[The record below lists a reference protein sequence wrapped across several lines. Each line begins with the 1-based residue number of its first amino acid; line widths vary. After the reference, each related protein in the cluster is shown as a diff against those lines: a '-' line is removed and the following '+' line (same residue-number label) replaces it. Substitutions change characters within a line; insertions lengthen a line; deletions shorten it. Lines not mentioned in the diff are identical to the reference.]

1 MKTSSRERS
10 GSVPPPPDPN
20 AVFLNIPYDQE
31 FQPLYIAYIVG
42 LYQLRLQPF
51 LTSGIPGG
59 ERRLDR
65 ILSLIQRCRYSIH
78 DLSRVELSV
87 TAPATPRFNMPLEL
101 GITIAWAKL
110 NPGQHTWFLWES
122 MPRRIQKSMSDLDGT
137 DPHIHSGTVQGVLS
151 ELRNAFVRDKA
162 PSIRRMMTA
171 YAVVNQSLGEIL
183 AGAGTRNLFAASVF
197 RELCLVSE
205 DAVHRS
211 CEMDEVQENETET
224 TRQEVV
230 RCIHCSLVQ
239 RRASNSLCRRCN
251 KPVESKPELI

>member
-1 MKTSSRERS
+1 
-10 GSVPPPPDPN
+10 VPPPPDPD

-51 LTSGIPGG
+51 LTAGIPGG

-65 ILSLIQRCRYSIH
+65 ILSLIQKCRYSIH

-87 TAPATPRFNMPLEL
+87 SPPATPRFNMPLEL
-101 GITIAWAKL
+101 GIAIACAKL
-110 NPGQHTWFLWES
+110 NPGRHTWFLWES

-137 DPHIHSGTVQGVLS
+137 DAHIHSGTAQGVLS
-151 ELRNAFVRDKA
+151 ELRSAFVRDNA
-162 PSIRRMMTA
+162 PSIQRMMTA
-171 YAVVNQSLGEIL
+171 YSVVSDGIHEIL
-183 AGAGTRNLFAASVF
+183 EAAGTRNLYAASVF

-211 CEMDEVQENETET
+211 SAFDETQAKDTKT

-251 KPVESKPELI
+251 RPVESKPELL